1 MLKRGESSIDFL
13 LRSHTSMN
21 KFMEDF
27 MILFNNRVKAACAAL
42 ALTILPFAS
51 QAAPDGERF
60 IVQFKDGRSMSAHRA
75 VQAAGATVVLD
86 LAAHNAVA
94 AHIPEA
100 ALQGLQRNPNIEFI
114 ENDEKRFISADQ
126 YDPKVPYGI
135 TMVQADLLDE
145 AATSDKTLCII
156 DSGIDRGHPD
166 FVGNNISGTSDIGT
180 GDWDTDE
187 NNHGT
192 HVAGTIM
199 ATANGTGVI
208 GVNPDG
214 VLNVHIIKVF
224 DANGWAYSSNLIAAL
239 GACEDAGADVVS
251 MSLGGTFK
259 SRSEQKAFSA
269 AAGRGVLSIAAA
281 GNDGNTR
288 KSYPASYDSVV
299 SVAAI
304 DSAKMI
310 ADFSQ
315 QNDQVELSG
324 PGVAVLSSVPVGT
337 GSEVIVNVSGTSYIG
352 QGMEGSPIMSGTG
365 RLVDCGTAEAT
376 CPGVGG
382 HVCLIERGNI
392 SFADKVLACE
402 AGSGAAAIIYNNV
415 PGSFGGTLGE
425 TVTTIPSVSVSAE
438 DGAKMLLGQLGSSST
453 VEVAVGNYAFF
464 DGTSMATPHVS
475 GVAALIWNNS
485 PGCSAD
491 DVRTAMAATAEDL
504 GTVGR
509 DVAYGYGLVQ
519 AADAL
524 TLLSTNCAGGGG
536 GSGGGS
542 SCDLGQPGDS
552 CTTGVDCC
560 SDSCKGKPG
569 RKSCR

>member
-1 MLKRGESSIDFL
+1 
-13 LRSHTSMN
+13 
-21 KFMEDF
+21 
-27 MILFNNRVKAACAAL
+27 MIEFSNRVKAACAAM
-42 ALTILPFAS
+42 ALTILPLTSF
-51 QAAPDGERF
+51 AAPEGERF

-94 AHIPEA
+94 AHITAA

-114 ENDEKRFISADQ
+114 EVDQKRFVSATQ
-126 YDPKVPYGI
+126 YEPNVPYGI
-135 TMVQADLLDE
+135 TMVQAHLLDE
-145 AATSDKTLCII
+145 AVTSEKTLCII
-156 DSGIDRGHPD
+156 DSGIDIEHPE
-166 FVGNNISGTSDIGT
+166 FAGNNIDGTSDSGT
-180 GDWDTDE
+180 GDWFTDE
-187 NNHGT
+187 NHHGT

-199 ATANGTGVI
+199 AATNGIGVV
-208 GVNPDG
+208 GVNPEG

-239 GACEDAGADVVS
+239 SACEDGGADVVS

-259 SRSEQKAFSA
+259 SRSEQKAFDA

-304 DSAKMI
+304 DSSKVI

-315 QNDQVELSG
+315 QNDQVELAA

-337 GSEVIVNVSGTSYIG
+337 GSEVTVNVGGTAYEG
-352 QGMEGSPIMSGTG
+352 QGMEGSPVMSGAG
-365 RLVDCGTAEAT
+365 PLVDCGTAGAA
-376 CPGVGG
+376 CPGGG
-382 HVCLIERGNI
+382 GQVCLIERGNI

-402 AGSGAAAIIYNNV
+402 AGSGVAAIIYNNV

-425 TVTTIPSVSVSAE
+425 TFTTIPSVSVSAE
-438 DGAKMLLGQLGSSST
+438 DGALMLGQLGQETT
-453 VEVAVGNYAFF
+453 VEVAAGDYAFF

-485 PGCSAD
+485 PGCSAE
-491 DVRTAMAATAEDL
+491 DVRTAMAASAEDL
-504 GTVGR
+504 GPTGR

-519 AADAL
+519 AFDAL
-524 TLLSTNCAGGGG
+524 ALLSTNCAGGGG
-536 GSGGGS
+536 GGGT
-542 SCDLGQPGDS
+542 CDLGQPGDF
-552 CTTGVDCC
+552 CTSKSDCC
-560 SDSCKGKPG
+560 SNSCKGKPG
-569 RKSCR
+569 SRTCR